1 LSSGGVI
8 RGKVWVYGDD
18 LNTDYIA
25 PRASRFDM
33 LPWEKRWEEMGR
45 AAMEG
50 TPREKGDPDFGKKC
64 GEGDIIVAGLNFG
77 CGSSREE
84 AALMLKAA
92 GAGAV
97 VAESFARIWY
107 RNAVNNGLLAV
118 ECRGVA
124 EMFQEG
130 DEMQLD
136 ITRGEVKNTGT
147 GATAHFKP
155 IPEFVREML
164 DEGGLIPR
172 LKKKLEE
179 RAKD

>member
-1 LSSGGVI
+1 LSSRDAIIG
-8 RGKVWVYGDD
+8 RVWVYQDD
-18 LNTDYIA
+18 INTDYIA

-50 TPREKGDPDFGKKC
+50 TPREKGNPDFGKKC
-64 GEGDIIVAGLNFG
+64 EKGDIIVAGLNFG

-84 AALMLKAA
+84 AALVLKAA

-124 EMFQEG
+124 EQFQEG

-136 ITRGEVKNTGT
+136 VATGKVKNRGT
-147 GATAHFKP
+147 GSTLHFKP

-164 DEGGLIPR
+164 DEGGLIPH
-172 LKKKLEE
+172 LKKKLKE
-179 RAKD
+179 RARD